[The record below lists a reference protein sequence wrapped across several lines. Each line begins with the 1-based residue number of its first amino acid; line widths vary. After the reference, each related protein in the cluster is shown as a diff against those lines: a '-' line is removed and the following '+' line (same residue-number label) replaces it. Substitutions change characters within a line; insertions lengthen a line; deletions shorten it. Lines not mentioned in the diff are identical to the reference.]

1 MHNNISH
8 LSKTNKRATGV
19 YKCSVR
25 SSGTVL
31 AFDFGERRIGVAIG
45 EYELRLAHPLTTI
58 DAVMTNIRFDAIARL
73 IDEWRPVLLVV
84 GLSVHADGTE
94 QSLTPLCERFSRR
107 LQGRFKLPVAL
118 VDERYT
124 TITARSALQEA
135 GIIGP
140 KQRTMIDQVAAQH
153 ILQSFF
159 DTPDASS

>member
-1 MHNNISH
+1 
-8 LSKTNKRATGV
+8 
-19 YKCSVR
+19 
-25 SSGTVL
+25 
-31 AFDFGERRIGVAIG
+31 
-45 EYELRLAHPLTTI
+45 
-58 DAVMTNIRFDAIARL
+58 
-73 IDEWRPVLLVV
+73 
-84 GLSVHADGTE
+84 
-94 QSLTPLCERFSRR
+94 
-107 LQGRFKLPVAL
+107 PVAL

>member
-1 MHNNISH
+1 MQ
-8 LSKTNKRATGV
+8 
-19 YKCSVR
+19 

-31 AFDFGERRIGVAIG
+31 AFDFGKRRVGVAIG

-58 DAVMTNIRFDAIARL
+58 DAAMTNPRFDVIARL
-73 IDEWRPVLLVV
+73 IEEWRPVLLVV

-107 LQGRFKLPVAL
+107 LQGRFKLPVML

-124 TITARSALQEA
+124 TITARSALREA
-135 GIIGP
+135 GIIGR
-140 KQRTMIDQVAAQH
+140 KQRAMIDQVAAQH

-159 DTPDASS
+159 DSIDVSS